1 VNEKERLIV
10 ISAIAEMAKSKAGC
24 NSLGVQ
30 REASIAIL
38 TKEMLDAMDMVNS
51 QQDKALDNIIAQ
63 CEKISKMVDYHLQD
77 VRREVKSSLKSGETQ
92 PPSPHKP
99 E

>member
-1 VNEKERLIV
+1 MNEKERLIV

-24 NSLGVQ
+24 NSLGAQ
-30 REASIAIL
+30 GETSITTL
-38 TKEMLDAMDMVNS
+38 TKEMLNAMDMVNS

-77 VRREVKSSLKSGETQ
+77 VRREVKSSN
-92 PPSPHKP
+92 
-99 E
+99 